1 MHPTE
6 DHGSVLTDVFGGHA
20 QSYVGSGDA
29 VTVWFIYIYI
39 ICFRE
44 EGQTYFEEAVTAP

>member
-6 DHGSVLTDVFGGHA
+6 NHGSVLTDVFGGHA

-39 ICFRE
+39 YNLLQRRRRDLL
-44 EGQTYFEEAVTAP
+44 

>member
-20 QSYVGSGDA
+20 QSYAGSGNA
-29 VTVWFIYIYI
+29 VTVWFIYI

-44 EGQTYFEEAVTAP
+44 EGETYFEEAVTAP

>member
-39 ICFRE
+39 YII
-44 EGQTYFEEAVTAP
+44 